1 MLGYTKRFS
10 GSLLKSQ
17 ADRVQESINTGPLQ
31 CLHKNIQ
38 PQGEEG
44 GEMCRPPDEG
54 DEALFLTARNGW
66 TIDLANSQTEQ
77 MYLFPV
83 CSLN

>member
-1 MLGYTKRFS
+1 MFWVMLGYTKRFS

-17 ADRVQESINTGPLQ
+17 ADRVQESFNTGPLFL

-38 PQGEEG
+38 PPHHKTAFAETQGEEG

-54 DEALFLTARNGW
+54 DEALF
-66 TIDLANSQTEQ
+66 
-77 MYLFPV
+77 
-83 CSLN
+83 